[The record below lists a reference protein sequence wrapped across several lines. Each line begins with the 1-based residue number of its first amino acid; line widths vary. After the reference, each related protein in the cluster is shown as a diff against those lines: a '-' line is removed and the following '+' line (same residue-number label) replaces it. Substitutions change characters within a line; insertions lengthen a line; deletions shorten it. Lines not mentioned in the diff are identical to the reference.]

1 MGCRKEKEGGGISSM
16 GAEIP
21 PTFWEWSHE
30 LARPGN
36 LQRGGPGLCAGTAA
50 VFHSKTPIA
59 SSLGNEAQRQ
69 QICLES
75 IKRRVK
81 KNATAHFQRYTAS
94 ELLKNFQKV
103 TLQNVRE
110 WRNHLSELPSA
121 WAEPQALW
129 HRA

>member
-1 MGCRKEKEGGGISSM
+1 MSWPGQVTFREEGRGCVLGLQLFF
-16 GAEIP
+16 IP
-21 PTFWEWSHE
+21 R
-30 LARPGN
+30 L
-36 LQRGGPGLCAGTAA
+36 
-50 VFHSKTPIA
+50 PIA
-59 SSLGNEAQRQ
+59 SSLGSEAQRQ

-75 IKRRVK
+75 IKRRV

-103 TLQNVRE
+103 TLQNVCE